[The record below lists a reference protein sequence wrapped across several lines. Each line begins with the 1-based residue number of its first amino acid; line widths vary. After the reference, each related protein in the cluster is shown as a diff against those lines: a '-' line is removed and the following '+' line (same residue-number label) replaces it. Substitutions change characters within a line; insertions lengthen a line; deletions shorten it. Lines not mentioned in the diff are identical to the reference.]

1 MTSFNLAITLG
12 LAAAALWGVGDLVA
26 RFATRAVGPYRT
38 LYMQQV
44 IGLALLTAGL
54 LATHGY
60 VRAMHQPWQVW
71 VWASVAGV
79 LFNVGTLLL
88 YIAFERGK
96 LAVVSPLSASYAVV
110 AAALSL
116 LSGERLGAVALI
128 GIVLVMAGIPF
139 ASSSKEVDAPGISLD
154 SAQQPQKRGLNASG
168 AGWAMAAALTYGFSF
183 WLYGY
188 RVTPYLGGFI
198 PVWLSYFLSTI
209 LLIPF
214 VKRRGDLPLRWNKT
228 LLVIACG
235 AVLAVC
241 GTVCDLA
248 GIATGHVA
256 LVTTLSSLYST
267 ITVILAWLTLRE
279 PMHRLQWA
287 GVALILVGIV
297 LVHR

>member
-1 MTSFNLAITLG
+1 MLG

-44 IGLALLTAGL
+44 IGLVLVSAGL
-54 LATHGY
+54 LVTHGY
-60 VRAMHQPWQVW
+60 ARAAHQPWQVW
-71 VWASVAGV
+71 FWASVAGV

-110 AAALSL
+110 AAGLSL
-116 LSGERLGAVALI
+116 LSGERLGAVALV

-139 ASSSKEVDAPGISLD
+139 ASSAKEVDAPGISLD
-154 SAQQPQKRGLNASG
+154 SAQQPPRNLGLSVSG
-168 AGWAMAAALTYGFSF
+168 AGWAIAAAITYGFSF

-188 RVTPYLGGFI
+188 RVTPFLGGFI
-198 PVWLSYFLSTI
+198 PVWLSYFLSTL

-214 VKRRGDLPLRWNKT
+214 VKRRGDLPLQWNKT
-228 LLVIACG
+228 LLIIACG
-235 AVLAVC
+235 AVLAVS

-267 ITVILAWLTLRE
+267 VTVILAWLTLRE

-287 GVALILVGIV
+287 GVALILAGIV